1 MTDEYGKYDVRALV
15 ARVVSGDMKAF
26 EVIYQNTYRQVYYT
40 CMSFLKNEQNVY
52 DVMQDTYITALT
64 HLQQLENPERITAW
78 LNTIAVN
85 KCRQFLGKKMPVQLD
100 EAAGVNLLEEN
111 DNFLPESYVLNAEKR
126 KIILNIMQEELS
138 AVQYQTIIM
147 YYFDGMST
155 SEIAACMEC
164 PEGTVSYRLSAARGK
179 IKEGVQRYEN
189 TNGVKLYSSGTTALL
204 TAVFLAETQ
213 GLVIPNFLTSVFS
226 AAFGVTAG
234 AVAGTAL
241 GAAAGP
247 MTGGAALNAVA
258 GTAAGGAALGATAGT
273 TAGGVTTGVT
283 SAGLKTAG
291 KLGIKGLFKTLKAKI
306 VASVVAASVV
316 AGGAAGII
324 IHNRDKDS
332 ESGGKN
338 YREVNYVVC
347 DNEYLTVTIDKVYD
361 IGCGPEDETIASAEG
376 YDISENDCALEYTV
390 VNHKDYMVYY
400 NIMLLTSNNESYEGG
415 LPTNWGVQPNS
426 TSKFYIVDSDGV
438 TFFDLGR
445 KPTVTA
451 KILFCTLED
460 TTGNAGPF
468 RAVDSVMVDVDL
480 SGKGGTEPVNYTRN
494 FHVDG
499 EQVVID
505 NDQVKVTYLGTNVY
519 DEIAD
524 KNYYSA
530 WMNFYVENKTDHDLG
545 VSIKGDNIAYATPLR
560 LMAGTTGYITHSMID
575 AGLDKED
582 NAVGNKEIV
591 EGGEPF
597 AVNVDVCDYTES
609 YGGVTTYD
617 IYVAEHG
624 ETAYRSISIDD
635 YTNIYSGQFDMIK
648 ITQENVK
655 EKTK

>member
-40 CMSFLKNEQNVY
+40 CMSFLKNEHNVY

-100 EAAGVNLLEEN
+100 EATSTNLLEEN

-189 TNGVKLYSSGTTALL
+189 TNGVKLYSSGATAFL

-213 GLVIPNFLTSVFS
+213 GLVIPNFITSVFS
-226 AAFGVTAG
+226 AAFG
-234 AVAGTAL
+234 
-241 GAAAGP
+241 AAAGTVLGTA
-247 MTGGAALNAVA
+247 TGGAAVGTLTGGATA
-258 GTAAGGAALGATAGT
+258 GGAGGAA
-273 TAGGVTTGVT
+273 TGVA
-283 SAGLKTAG
+283 SAGVKTAG
-291 KLGIKGLFKTLKAKI
+291 KLGLKGLFKTLKAKI

-426 TSKFYIVDSDGV
+426 TSKFYIVDSAGV

-445 KPTVTA
+445 KPTVTS

-480 SGKGGTEPVNYTRN
+480 SGKGETESVNYTRN

-499 EQVVID
+499 EQVVTD

-545 VSIKGDNIAYATPLR
+545 VSVKGDNIAYDTPLR
-560 LMAGTTGYITHSMID
+560 LMAGTTGYITSSMID

-597 AVNVDVCDYTES
+597 AVSVDVCDYTES

-635 YTNIYSGQFDMIK
+635 YTNIYSGQFDMVK

-655 EKTK
+655 EKTCSK

>member
-40 CMSFLKNEQNVY
+40 CMSFLKNEHNVY

-100 EAAGVNLLEEN
+100 EATSTNLLEEN

-226 AAFGVTAG
+226 AVF
-234 AVAGTAL
+234 
-241 GAAAGP
+241 GAAAGTVLGTA
-247 MTGGAALNAVA
+247 TGGAAV
-258 GTAAGGAALGATAGT
+258 GTLTGGAAAGGAA
-273 TAGGVTTGVT
+273 TGVA
-283 SAGLKTAG
+283 SAGVKTAG
-291 KLGIKGLFKTLKAKI
+291 KLGLKGLFKTLKAKI

-426 TSKFYIVDSDGV
+426 TSKFYFVDSDGV

-451 KILFCTLED
+451 KMLFCTLED

-468 RAVDSVMVDVDL
+468 RAVDSVIVDVDL
-480 SGKGGTEPVNYTRN
+480 DGKGEADSVNYTRN

-499 EQVVID
+499 EQVVTD

-545 VSIKGDNIAYATPLR
+545 VSVKGDNIAYDTPLR

-575 AGLDKED
+575 AGLDKDD
-582 NAVGNKEIV
+582 NAIKNKEIV

-597 AVNVDVCDYTES
+597 AVSVDVCDYTES

-635 YTNIYSGQFDMIK
+635 YTNIYSGQFDMVK
-648 ITQENVK
+648 ITRENVK
-655 EKTK
+655 EKTDSK

>member
-1 MTDEYGKYDVRALV
+1 MTDEYGKYDVRTQV
-15 ARVVSGDMKAF
+15 AKVVSGDMKAF

-85 KCRQFLGKKMPVQLD
+85 KCRQFLGKKMPMQLD
-100 EAAGVNLLEEN
+100 ETISTNLLEEN

-126 KIILNIMQEELS
+126 KIILNIMQEKLS

-179 IKEGVQRYEN
+179 IKAGVQRYEN
-189 TNGVKLYSSGTTALL
+189 TSGVKLYSSGTTALL

-213 GLVIPNFLTSVFS
+213 GLVIPNFLTSAFS
-226 AAFGVTAG
+226 AAFGA
-234 AVAGTAL
+234 
-241 GAAAGP
+241 
-247 MTGGAALNAVA
+247 
-258 GTAAGGAALGATAGT
+258 AAGGAALGATAGT
-273 TAGGVTTGVT
+273 AAGETVTGVAA
-283 SAGLKTAG
+283 AGVKTAG

-316 AGGAAGII
+316 ASGAAGII

-332 ESGGKN
+332 ERGGKN

-438 TFFDLGR
+438 TFFDLER

-468 RAVDSVMVDVDL
+468 RAVDSVIVDVDL
-480 SGKGGTEPVNYTRN
+480 DGKGEADSVNYTRN

-499 EQVVID
+499 EQVVTD

-524 KNYYSA
+524 KNYYGA

-545 VSIKGDNIAYATPLR
+545 VSVKGDNIAYDTPLR

-575 AGLDKED
+575 ARLDKDD
-582 NAVGNKEIV
+582 NAIKNKEIV

-597 AVNVDVCDYTES
+597 AVSVDVCDYTES

-635 YTNIYSGQFDMIK
+635 YTNIYSGQFDMVK

-655 EKTK
+655 EKTDSK

>member
-40 CMSFLKNEQNVY
+40 CMSFLKNEHNVY

-100 EAAGVNLLEEN
+100 EATSTNLLEEN

-126 KIILNIMQEELS
+126 KIILNIMHEELS

-189 TNGVKLYSSGTTALL
+189 TNGVKLYSSGATALL

-226 AAFGVTAG
+226 AAFG
-234 AVAGTAL
+234 
-241 GAAAGP
+241 AAAGTVLGTA
-247 MTGGAALNAVA
+247 TGGAAV
-258 GTAAGGAALGATAGT
+258 GTLTGGAAAGGAA
-273 TAGGVTTGVT
+273 TGVA
-283 SAGLKTAG
+283 SAGVKTAG
-291 KLGIKGLFKTLKAKI
+291 KLGLKGLFKTLKAKI

-316 AGGAAGII
+316 AGGVTGII

-361 IGCGPEDETIASAEG
+361 IGCGPDDETIASAEG

-445 KPTVTA
+445 KPTVTS

-480 SGKGGTEPVNYTRN
+480 SGKGETESVNYTRN

-499 EQVVID
+499 EQVVTD

-545 VSIKGDNIAYATPLR
+545 VSVKGDNIAYDTPLR
-560 LMAGTTGYITHSMID
+560 LMAGTTGYITSSMID

-597 AVNVDVCDYTES
+597 AVSVDVCDYTES

-635 YTNIYSGQFDMIK
+635 YTNIYSGQFDMVK

-655 EKTK
+655 EKTGSK

>member
-40 CMSFLKNEQNVY
+40 CMSFLKNEHNVY

-100 EAAGVNLLEEN
+100 EATSTNLLEEN

-179 IKEGVQRYEN
+179 IKAGVQRYEN
-189 TNGVKLYSSGTTALL
+189 TSGVKLYSSGTTALL

-226 AAFGVTAG
+226 AVF
-234 AVAGTAL
+234 
-241 GAAAGP
+241 GAAAGTVLGTA
-247 MTGGAALNAVA
+247 TGGAAV
-258 GTAAGGAALGATAGT
+258 GTLTGGAAAGGAA
-273 TAGGVTTGVT
+273 TGVA
-283 SAGLKTAG
+283 SAGVKTAG
-291 KLGIKGLFKTLKAKI
+291 KLGLKGLFKTLKAKI

-426 TSKFYIVDSDGV
+426 TSKFYIVDSAGV

-445 KPTVTA
+445 KPTVTS

-480 SGKGGTEPVNYTRN
+480 SRKGETESVNYTRN

-499 EQVVID
+499 EQVVTD

-545 VSIKGDNIAYATPLR
+545 VSVKGDNIAYDTPLR
-560 LMAGTTGYITHSMID
+560 LMAGTTGYITSSMID

-597 AVNVDVCDYTES
+597 AVSVDVCDYTES

-635 YTNIYSGQFDMIK
+635 YTNIYSGQFDMVK

-655 EKTK
+655 EKTCSK

>member
-100 EAAGVNLLEEN
+100 EATSTNLLEEN

-179 IKEGVQRYEN
+179 IKAGVQRYEN
-189 TNGVKLYSSGTTALL
+189 TSGVKLYSSGTTALL

-226 AAFGVTAG
+226 AVF
-234 AVAGTAL
+234 
-241 GAAAGP
+241 GAAAGTVLGTA
-247 MTGGAALNAVA
+247 TGGAAV
-258 GTAAGGAALGATAGT
+258 GTLTGGAAAGGAGGAA
-273 TAGGVTTGVT
+273 TGVA
-283 SAGLKTAG
+283 SAGVKTAG
-291 KLGIKGLFKTLKAKI
+291 KLGLKGLFKTLKAKI

-316 AGGAAGII
+316 AGGVAGII

-426 TSKFYIVDSDGV
+426 TSKFYIVDSAGV

-445 KPTVTA
+445 KPTVTS

-480 SGKGGTEPVNYTRN
+480 SGKGETESVNYTRN

-499 EQVVID
+499 EQVVTD

-545 VSIKGDNIAYATPLR
+545 VSVKGDNIAYDTPLR
-560 LMAGTTGYITHSMID
+560 LMAGTTGYITSSMID

-597 AVNVDVCDYTES
+597 AVSVDVCDYTES

-635 YTNIYSGQFDMIK
+635 YTNIYSGQFDMVK

-655 EKTK
+655 EKIGSK

>member
-100 EAAGVNLLEEN
+100 EATSTNLLEEN

-179 IKEGVQRYEN
+179 IKAGVQRYEN
-189 TNGVKLYSSGTTALL
+189 TSGVKLYSSGTTALL

-226 AAFGVTAG
+226 AVF
-234 AVAGTAL
+234 
-241 GAAAGP
+241 GAAAGTVLGTA
-247 MTGGAALNAVA
+247 TGGAAV
-258 GTAAGGAALGATAGT
+258 GTLTGGAAAGGAGGAA
-273 TAGGVTTGVT
+273 TGVA
-283 SAGLKTAG
+283 SAGVKTAG
-291 KLGIKGLFKTLKAKI
+291 KLGLKGLFKTLKAKI

-426 TSKFYIVDSDGV
+426 TSKFYIVDSAGV

-445 KPTVTA
+445 KPTVTS

-480 SGKGGTEPVNYTRN
+480 SGKGETESVNYTRN

-499 EQVVID
+499 EQVVTD

-545 VSIKGDNIAYATPLR
+545 VSVKGDNIAYDTPLR
-560 LMAGTTGYITHSMID
+560 LMAGTTGYITSSMID

-597 AVNVDVCDYTES
+597 AVSVDVCDYTES
-609 YGGVTTYD
+609 YGGVTTM
-617 IYVAEHG
+617 IY
-624 ETAYRSISIDD
+624 
-635 YTNIYSGQFDMIK
+635 M
-648 ITQENVK
+648 
-655 EKTK
+655 

>member
-100 EAAGVNLLEEN
+100 EATSTNLLEEN

-179 IKEGVQRYEN
+179 IKAGVQRYEN
-189 TNGVKLYSSGTTALL
+189 TSGVKLYSSGTTALL

-226 AAFGVTAG
+226 AVF
-234 AVAGTAL
+234 
-241 GAAAGP
+241 GAAAGTVLGTA
-247 MTGGAALNAVA
+247 TGGAAV
-258 GTAAGGAALGATAGT
+258 GTLTGGAAAGGAGGAA
-273 TAGGVTTGVT
+273 TGVA
-283 SAGLKTAG
+283 SAGVKTAG
-291 KLGIKGLFKTLKAKI
+291 KLGLKGLFKTLKAKI

-426 TSKFYIVDSDGV
+426 TSKFYIVDSAGV

-445 KPTVTA
+445 KPTVTS

-480 SGKGGTEPVNYTRN
+480 SGKGETESVNYTRN

-499 EQVVID
+499 EQVVTD

-519 DEIAD
+519 DEIAY

-545 VSIKGDNIAYATPLR
+545 VSVKGDNIAYDTPLR
-560 LMAGTTGYITHSMID
+560 LMAGTTGYITSSMID

-597 AVNVDVCDYTES
+597 AVSVDVCDYTES

-635 YTNIYSGQFDMIK
+635 YTNIYSGQFDMVK

-655 EKTK
+655 EKIGSK

>member
-100 EAAGVNLLEEN
+100 EATSTNLLEEN

-179 IKEGVQRYEN
+179 IKAGVQRYEN
-189 TNGVKLYSSGTTALL
+189 TSGVKLYSSGTTALL

-226 AAFGVTAG
+226 AVF
-234 AVAGTAL
+234 
-241 GAAAGP
+241 GAAAGTVLGTATGGATVGTL
-247 MTGGAALNAVA
+247 TGGAAA
-258 GTAAGGAALGATAGT
+258 GGAGGAA
-273 TAGGVTTGVT
+273 TGVA
-283 SAGLKTAG
+283 SAGVKTAG
-291 KLGIKGLFKTLKAKI
+291 KLGLKGLFKTLKAKI
-306 VASVVAASVV
+306 VAGVVAASVV

-361 IGCGPEDETIASAEG
+361 IGCGPEDETIASAER

-445 KPTVTA
+445 KPTVTS

-480 SGKGGTEPVNYTRN
+480 SGKGETESVNYTRN

-499 EQVVID
+499 EQVVTD

-530 WMNFYVENKTDHDLG
+530 WMNFYVENKTDRDLG
-545 VSIKGDNIAYATPLR
+545 VSVKGDNIAYDTPLR
-560 LMAGTTGYITHSMID
+560 LMAGTTGYITSSMID

-597 AVNVDVCDYTES
+597 AVSVDVCDYTES

-635 YTNIYSGQFDMIK
+635 YTNIYSGQFDMVK

-655 EKTK
+655 EKTGSK

>member
-100 EAAGVNLLEEN
+100 EATSTNLLEEN

-179 IKEGVQRYEN
+179 IKAGVQRYEN
-189 TNGVKLYSSGTTALL
+189 TSGVKLYSSGTTALL

-226 AAFGVTAG
+226 AVF
-234 AVAGTAL
+234 
-241 GAAAGP
+241 GAAAGTVLGTA
-247 MTGGAALNAVA
+247 TGGAAV
-258 GTAAGGAALGATAGT
+258 GTLTGGAAAGGAGGAA
-273 TAGGVTTGVT
+273 TGVA
-283 SAGLKTAG
+283 SAGVKTAG
-291 KLGIKGLFKTLKAKI
+291 KLGLKGLFKTLKAKI
-306 VASVVAASVV
+306 VAGVVAASVV

-361 IGCGPEDETIASAEG
+361 IGCGPEDETIASAER

-400 NIMLLTSNNESYEGG
+400 NIMFLTSNNESYEGG

-445 KPTVTA
+445 KPTVTS

-480 SGKGGTEPVNYTRN
+480 SGKGETESVNYTRN

-499 EQVVID
+499 EQVVTD

-545 VSIKGDNIAYATPLR
+545 VSVKGDNIAYDTPLR
-560 LMAGTTGYITHSMID
+560 LMAGTTGYITSSMID

-597 AVNVDVCDYTES
+597 AVSVDVCDYTES

-635 YTNIYSGQFDMIK
+635 YTNIYSGQFDMVK

-655 EKTK
+655 EKTGSK

>member
-1 MTDEYGKYDVRALV
+1 MTDEYGKYDVKALV

-100 EAAGVNLLEEN
+100 EVASANLLEEN

-126 KIILNIMQEELS
+126 KIILNIMQEELL

-179 IKEGVQRYEN
+179 IKAGVQRYEN
-189 TNGVKLYSSGTTALL
+189 TSGVKLYSSGTTALL

-213 GLVIPNFLTSVFS
+213 GLVIPDFLTRVFS

-234 AVAGTAL
+234 AALGTA
-241 GAAAGP
+241 
-247 MTGGAALNAVA
+247 TGGAA
-258 GTAAGGAALGATAGT
+258 
-273 TAGGVTTGVT
+273 TGVA
-283 SAGLKTAG
+283 SAGVKTAG

-324 IHNRDKDS
+324 IHNRDKDP

-376 YDISENDCALEYTV
+376 YEISENDCALEYTV

-438 TFFDLGR
+438 TLFDLGR

-480 SGKGGTEPVNYTRN
+480 DGKGEADSVNYTRN

-499 EQVVID
+499 EQVVTD

-519 DEIAD
+519 DEITD

-545 VSIKGDNIAYATPLR
+545 VSIKGDNIAYSTPLR

-575 AGLDKED
+575 SGLDKED

-597 AVNVDVCDYTES
+597 AVSVNVCDYTES

-635 YTNIYSGQFDMIK
+635 YTNIYSGQFDMVK
-648 ITQENVK
+648 ITRENVK
-655 EKTK
+655 EKTGSK

>member
-40 CMSFLKNEQNVY
+40 CMSFLKNEHNVY

-100 EAAGVNLLEEN
+100 EATSTNLLEEN

-189 TNGVKLYSSGTTALL
+189 TNGVKLYSSGATALL

-226 AAFGVTAG
+226 AAFG
-234 AVAGTAL
+234 
-241 GAAAGP
+241 AAAGTVLGTA
-247 MTGGAALNAVA
+247 TGGAAV
-258 GTAAGGAALGATAGT
+258 GTLTGGAAAGGAA
-273 TAGGVTTGVT
+273 TGVA
-283 SAGLKTAG
+283 SAGVKTAG
-291 KLGIKGLFKTLKAKI
+291 KLGLKGLFKTLKAKI
-306 VASVVAASVV
+306 VASVVAVSVV
-316 AGGAAGII
+316 AGGVTGII

-361 IGCGPEDETIASAEG
+361 IGCGPEDETIASAER

-451 KILFCTLED
+451 KMLFCTLED

-468 RAVDSVMVDVDL
+468 RAVDSVIVDVDL
-480 SGKGGTEPVNYTRN
+480 DGKGEADSVNYTRN

-499 EQVVID
+499 EQVVTD

-545 VSIKGDNIAYATPLR
+545 VSVKGDNIAYDTPLR

-597 AVNVDVCDYTES
+597 AVSVDVCDYTES

-635 YTNIYSGQFDMIK
+635 YTNIYSGQFDMVK

-655 EKTK
+655 EKTGSK

>member
-40 CMSFLKNEQNVY
+40 CMSFLKNEHNVY

-100 EAAGVNLLEEN
+100 EATSTNLLEEN

-189 TNGVKLYSSGTTALL
+189 TNGVKLYSSGATALL

-226 AAFGVTAG
+226 AAFG
-234 AVAGTAL
+234 
-241 GAAAGP
+241 AAAGTVVGTA
-247 MTGGAALNAVA
+247 TGGAAV
-258 GTAAGGAALGATAGT
+258 GTLTGGAAAGGAA
-273 TAGGVTTGVT
+273 TGVA
-283 SAGLKTAG
+283 SAGVKTAG
-291 KLGIKGLFKTLKAKI
+291 KLGLKGLFKTLKAKI
-306 VASVVAASVV
+306 VASVVAVSVV
-316 AGGAAGII
+316 AGGVTGII

-361 IGCGPEDETIASAEG
+361 IGCGPEDETIASAER

-451 KILFCTLED
+451 KMLFCTLED

-468 RAVDSVMVDVDL
+468 RAVDSVIVDVDL
-480 SGKGGTEPVNYTRN
+480 DGKGEADSVNYTRN

-499 EQVVID
+499 EQVVTD

-545 VSIKGDNIAYATPLR
+545 VSVKGDNIAYDTPLR

-575 AGLDKED
+575 AGLDKDD
-582 NAVGNKEIV
+582 NAIKNKEIV

-597 AVNVDVCDYTES
+597 AVSVDVCDYTES

-635 YTNIYSGQFDMIK
+635 YTNIYSGQFDMVK

-655 EKTK
+655 EKIGSK

>member
-1 MTDEYGKYDVRALV
+1 MTDEYGKYNVRTLV
-15 ARVVSGDMKAF
+15 AKVVSGDMKAF

-85 KCRQFLGKKMPVQLD
+85 KCRQFFGKKMPVQLD
-100 EAAGVNLLEEN
+100 EATSTNLLEEN

-179 IKEGVQRYEN
+179 IKAGVQRYEN
-189 TNGVKLYSSGTTALL
+189 TSGVKLYSSGTTALL

-226 AAFGVTAG
+226 AVF
-234 AVAGTAL
+234 
-241 GAAAGP
+241 GAAAGTVLGTA
-247 MTGGAALNAVA
+247 TGGAAV
-258 GTAAGGAALGATAGT
+258 GTLTGGAAAGGAA
-273 TAGGVTTGVT
+273 TGVA
-283 SAGLKTAG
+283 SAGVKTAG
-291 KLGIKGLFKTLKAKI
+291 KLGLKGLFKTLKAKI

-415 LPTNWGVQPNS
+415 VPTNWGVQPNS
-426 TSKFYIVDSDGV
+426 TSKFYIVDSGCV

-468 RAVDSVMVDVDL
+468 RAVDSVIVDVDL
-480 SGKGGTEPVNYTRN
+480 DGKGEADSVNYTRN

-499 EQVVID
+499 EQVVTD

-545 VSIKGDNIAYATPLR
+545 VSVKGDNIAYDTPLR

-575 AGLDKED
+575 AGLDKDD
-582 NAVGNKEIV
+582 NAIKNKEIV
-591 EGGEPF
+591 EGGESF
-597 AVNVDVCDYTES
+597 AVSVDVCDYTES

-635 YTNIYSGQFDMIK
+635 YTNIYSGQFDMVK
-648 ITQENVK
+648 ITRENVK
-655 EKTK
+655 EKTDSK

>member
-1 MTDEYGKYDVRALV
+1 MTDEYEKYDVRALV

-40 CMSFLKNEQNVY
+40 CMSFLKNEHNVY

-100 EAAGVNLLEEN
+100 EATSTNLLEEN

-226 AAFGVTAG
+226 AVF
-234 AVAGTAL
+234 
-241 GAAAGP
+241 GAAAGTVLGTA
-247 MTGGAALNAVA
+247 TGGAAV
-258 GTAAGGAALGATAGT
+258 GTLTGGAAAGGAGGAA
-273 TAGGVTTGVT
+273 TGVA
-283 SAGLKTAG
+283 SAGVKTAG
-291 KLGIKGLFKTLKAKI
+291 KLGLKGLFKTLKAKI
-306 VASVVAASVV
+306 VAGVVAASVV

-361 IGCGPEDETIASAEG
+361 IGCGPEDETIASAER

-451 KILFCTLED
+451 KMLFCTLED

-468 RAVDSVMVDVDL
+468 RAVDSVIVDVDL
-480 SGKGGTEPVNYTRN
+480 DGKGEADSVNYTRN

-499 EQVVID
+499 EQVVTD

-545 VSIKGDNIAYATPLR
+545 VSVKGDNIAYDTPLR
-560 LMAGTTGYITHSMID
+560 LMAGTTGYITSSMID

-597 AVNVDVCDYTES
+597 AVSVDVCDYTES

-635 YTNIYSGQFDMIK
+635 YTNIYSGQFDMVK

-655 EKTK
+655 EKIGSK

>member
-100 EAAGVNLLEEN
+100 EATSTNLLEEN

-179 IKEGVQRYEN
+179 IKAGVQRYEN
-189 TNGVKLYSSGTTALL
+189 TSGVKLYSSGTTALL

-226 AAFGVTAG
+226 AVF
-234 AVAGTAL
+234 
-241 GAAAGP
+241 GAAAGTVLGTA
-247 MTGGAALNAVA
+247 TGGAAV
-258 GTAAGGAALGATAGT
+258 GTLTGGAAA
-273 TAGGVTTGVT
+273 
-283 SAGLKTAG
+283 
-291 KLGIKGLFKTLKAKI
+291 
-306 VASVVAASVV
+306 VV

-426 TSKFYIVDSDGV
+426 TSKFYIVDSAGV

-445 KPTVTA
+445 KPTVTS

-480 SGKGGTEPVNYTRN
+480 SGKGETESVNYTRN

-499 EQVVID
+499 EQVVTD

-545 VSIKGDNIAYATPLR
+545 VSVKGDNIAYDTPLR
-560 LMAGTTGYITHSMID
+560 LMAGTTGYITSSMID

-597 AVNVDVCDYTES
+597 AVSVDVCDYTES

-635 YTNIYSGQFDMIK
+635 YTNIYSGQFDMVK

-655 EKTK
+655 EKTCSK

>member
-40 CMSFLKNEQNVY
+40 CMSFLKNEHNVY

-64 HLQQLENPERITAW
+64 HLQQLKNPERITAW

-100 EAAGVNLLEEN
+100 EATSTNLLEEN

-179 IKEGVQRYEN
+179 IKAGVQRYEN
-189 TNGVKLYSSGTTALL
+189 TSGVKLYSSGTTALL

-213 GLVIPNFLTSVFS
+213 GLVIPDFLTRVFS

-234 AVAGTAL
+234 AALGTA
-241 GAAAGP
+241 
-247 MTGGAALNAVA
+247 TGGAA
-258 GTAAGGAALGATAGT
+258 
-273 TAGGVTTGVT
+273 TGVA
-283 SAGLKTAG
+283 SAGVKTAG

-324 IHNRDKDS
+324 IHNRDKDP

-376 YDISENDCALEYTV
+376 YEISENDCALEYTV

-415 LPTNWGVQPNS
+415 LPTNWGVQANS
-426 TSKFYIVDSDGV
+426 TRKFFIVDSDGV
-438 TFFDLGR
+438 TLFDLGR

-480 SGKGGTEPVNYTRN
+480 DGKGEADSVNYTRN

-499 EQVVID
+499 EQVVTD

-519 DEIAD
+519 DEITD

-545 VSIKGDNIAYATPLR
+545 VSVKGDNIAYDTPLR
-560 LMAGTTGYITHSMID
+560 LMAGTTGYITSSMID

-597 AVNVDVCDYTES
+597 AVSVNVCDYTES

-635 YTNIYSGQFDMIK
+635 YTNIYSGQFDMVK

-655 EKTK
+655 EKTGSK

>member
-100 EAAGVNLLEEN
+100 EATSTNLLEEN

-179 IKEGVQRYEN
+179 IKAGVQRYEN
-189 TNGVKLYSSGTTALL
+189 TSGVKLYSSGTTALL

-226 AAFGVTAG
+226 AVF
-234 AVAGTAL
+234 
-241 GAAAGP
+241 GAAAGTVLGTA
-247 MTGGAALNAVA
+247 TGGAAV
-258 GTAAGGAALGATAGT
+258 GTLTGGAAAGGAA
-273 TAGGVTTGVT
+273 TGVA
-283 SAGLKTAG
+283 SAGVKTAG
-291 KLGIKGLFKTLKAKI
+291 KLGLKGLFKTLKAKI

-361 IGCGPEDETIASAEG
+361 IGCGPEDETIASAER

-426 TSKFYIVDSDGV
+426 TSKFYIVDSGGV

-468 RAVDSVMVDVDL
+468 RAVDSVIVDVDL
-480 SGKGGTEPVNYTRN
+480 DGKGEADSVNYTRN

-499 EQVVID
+499 EQVVTD

-545 VSIKGDNIAYATPLR
+545 VSVKGDNIAYDTPLR

-575 AGLDKED
+575 AGLDKDD
-582 NAVGNKEIV
+582 NAIKNKEIV

-597 AVNVDVCDYTES
+597 AVSVDVCDYTES

-635 YTNIYSGQFDMIK
+635 YTNIYSGQFDMVK

-655 EKTK
+655 EKTGSK

>member
-100 EAAGVNLLEEN
+100 EATSTNLLEEN

-179 IKEGVQRYEN
+179 IKAGVQRYEN
-189 TNGVKLYSSGTTALL
+189 TSGVKLYSSGTTALL

-226 AAFGVTAG
+226 AVF
-234 AVAGTAL
+234 
-241 GAAAGP
+241 GAAAGTVLGTA
-247 MTGGAALNAVA
+247 TGGAAV
-258 GTAAGGAALGATAGT
+258 GTLTGGAAAGGAGGAA
-273 TAGGVTTGVT
+273 TGVA
-283 SAGLKTAG
+283 SAGVKTAG
-291 KLGIKGLFKTLKAKI
+291 KLGLKGLFKTLKAKI
-306 VASVVAASVV
+306 VASVVAASVG
-316 AGGAAGII
+316 ARGAAGII

-426 TSKFYIVDSDGV
+426 TSKFYIVDSAGV

-445 KPTVTA
+445 KPTVTS

-480 SGKGGTEPVNYTRN
+480 SGKGETESVNYTRN

-499 EQVVID
+499 EQVVTD

-545 VSIKGDNIAYATPLR
+545 VSVKGDNIAYDTPLR
-560 LMAGTTGYITHSMID
+560 LMAGTTGYITSSMID

-597 AVNVDVCDYTES
+597 AVSVDVCDYTES

-635 YTNIYSGQFDMIK
+635 YTNIYSGQFDMVK

-655 EKTK
+655 EKIGSK

>member
-100 EAAGVNLLEEN
+100 EATSTNLLEEN

-179 IKEGVQRYEN
+179 IKAGVQRYEN
-189 TNGVKLYSSGTTALL
+189 TSGVKLYSSGTTALL

-226 AAFGVTAG
+226 AAFG
-234 AVAGTAL
+234 
-241 GAAAGP
+241 AAAGTVLGTATGVAAVGTL
-247 MTGGAALNAVA
+247 TGGA
-258 GTAAGGAALGATAGT
+258 AAGGAA
-273 TAGGVTTGVT
+273 TGVA
-283 SAGLKTAG
+283 SAGVKTAG
-291 KLGIKGLFKTLKAKI
+291 KLGLKGLFKTLKAKI

-426 TSKFYIVDSDGV
+426 TSKFYIVDSGGV

-468 RAVDSVMVDVDL
+468 RAVDSVIVDVDL
-480 SGKGGTEPVNYTRN
+480 DGRGEADSVNYTRN

-499 EQVVID
+499 EQVVTD

-545 VSIKGDNIAYATPLR
+545 VSVKGDNIAYDTPLR

-575 AGLDKED
+575 AGLDKDD
-582 NAVGNKEIV
+582 NAIKNKEIV

-597 AVNVDVCDYTES
+597 AVSVDVCDYTES

-617 IYVAEHG
+617 IYAAEHG

-635 YTNIYSGQFDMIK
+635 YTNIYSGQFDMVK
-648 ITQENVK
+648 ITRENVK
-655 EKTK
+655 EKTDSK

>member
-1 MTDEYGKYDVRALV
+1 MTDEYEKYDVRALV

-40 CMSFLKNEQNVY
+40 CMSFLKNEHNVY

-100 EAAGVNLLEEN
+100 EATSTNLLEEN

-226 AAFGVTAG
+226 AAFG
-234 AVAGTAL
+234 
-241 GAAAGP
+241 AAAGRVLGTV
-247 MTGGAALNAVA
+247 TGGAAV
-258 GTAAGGAALGATAGT
+258 GTLTGGAAAGGAA
-273 TAGGVTTGVT
+273 TGVA
-283 SAGLKTAG
+283 SAGVKTAG
-291 KLGIKGLFKTLKAKI
+291 KLGLKGLFKTLKAKI

-316 AGGAAGII
+316 AGGVTGII

-361 IGCGPEDETIASAEG
+361 IGCGPDDETIASAEG

-426 TSKFYIVDSDGV
+426 TSKFYIVDSAGV

-445 KPTVTA
+445 KPTVTS

-480 SGKGGTEPVNYTRN
+480 SGKGETESVDYTRN

-499 EQVVID
+499 EQVVTD

-545 VSIKGDNIAYATPLR
+545 VSVKGDNIAYDTPLR
-560 LMAGTTGYITHSMID
+560 LMAGTTGYITSSMID

-597 AVNVDVCDYTES
+597 AVSVDVCDYTES

-635 YTNIYSGQFDMIK
+635 YTNIYSGQFDMVK

-655 EKTK
+655 EKTCSK

>member
-1 MTDEYGKYDVRALV
+1 MTDEYVKYDVRALV

-40 CMSFLKNEQNVY
+40 CMSFLKNEHNVY

-100 EAAGVNLLEEN
+100 EATSTNLLEEN

-226 AAFGVTAG
+226 AVF
-234 AVAGTAL
+234 
-241 GAAAGP
+241 GAAAGTVLGTA
-247 MTGGAALNAVA
+247 TGGAAV
-258 GTAAGGAALGATAGT
+258 GTLTGGAAAGGAA
-273 TAGGVTTGVT
+273 TGVA
-283 SAGLKTAG
+283 SAGVKTAG
-291 KLGIKGLFKTLKAKI
+291 KLGLKGLFKTLKAKI

-451 KILFCTLED
+451 KMLFCTLED

-468 RAVDSVMVDVDL
+468 RAVDSVIVDVDL
-480 SGKGGTEPVNYTRN
+480 DGKGEADSVNYTRN

-499 EQVVID
+499 EQVVTD

-545 VSIKGDNIAYATPLR
+545 VSVKGDNIAYDTPLR

-575 AGLDKED
+575 AGLDKDD
-582 NAVGNKEIV
+582 NAIKNKEIV

-597 AVNVDVCDYTES
+597 AVSVDVCDYTES

-635 YTNIYSGQFDMIK
+635 YTNIYSGQFDMVK
-648 ITQENVK
+648 ITRENVK
-655 EKTK
+655 EKTDSK

>member
-100 EAAGVNLLEEN
+100 EATSTNLLEEN

-179 IKEGVQRYEN
+179 IKAGVQRYEN
-189 TNGVKLYSSGTTALL
+189 TSGVKLYSSGTTALL

-226 AAFGVTAG
+226 AVF
-234 AVAGTAL
+234 
-241 GAAAGP
+241 GAAAGTVLGTA
-247 MTGGAALNAVA
+247 TGGAAV
-258 GTAAGGAALGATAGT
+258 GTLTGGAAAGGAGGAA
-273 TAGGVTTGVT
+273 TGVA
-283 SAGLKTAG
+283 SAGVKTAG
-291 KLGIKGLFKTLKAKI
+291 KLGLKGLFKTLKAKI

-426 TSKFYIVDSDGV
+426 TSKFYNVDSAGV

-445 KPTVTA
+445 KPTVTS

-480 SGKGGTEPVNYTRN
+480 SGKGETESVNYTRN

-499 EQVVID
+499 EQVVTD

-545 VSIKGDNIAYATPLR
+545 VSVKGDNIAYDTPLR
-560 LMAGTTGYITHSMID
+560 LMAGTTGYITSSMID

-597 AVNVDVCDYTES
+597 AVSVDVCDYTES

-635 YTNIYSGQFDMIK
+635 YTNIYSGQFDMVK

-655 EKTK
+655 EKIGSK

>member
-100 EAAGVNLLEEN
+100 EATSTNLLEEN

-179 IKEGVQRYEN
+179 IKAGVQRYEN
-189 TNGVKLYSSGTTALL
+189 TSGVKLYSSGTTALL

-226 AAFGVTAG
+226 AAFG
-234 AVAGTAL
+234 
-241 GAAAGP
+241 AAAGTVLGTATGGVAVGTL
-247 MTGGAALNAVA
+247 TGGA
-258 GTAAGGAALGATAGT
+258 AAGGAA
-273 TAGGVTTGVT
+273 TGVA
-283 SAGLKTAG
+283 SAGVKTAG
-291 KLGIKGLFKTLKAKI
+291 KLGLKGLFKTLKAKI

-426 TSKFYIVDSDGV
+426 TSKFYIVDSDGI

-468 RAVDSVMVDVDL
+468 RAVDSVIVDVDL
-480 SGKGGTEPVNYTRN
+480 DGKGEADSVNYTRN

-499 EQVVID
+499 EQVVTD

-545 VSIKGDNIAYATPLR
+545 VSVKGDNIAYDTPLR

-575 AGLDKED
+575 AGLDKDD
-582 NAVGNKEIV
+582 NAIKNKEIV

-597 AVNVDVCDYTES
+597 AVSVDVCDYTES

-617 IYVAEHG
+617 IYAAEHG

-635 YTNIYSGQFDMIK
+635 YTNIYSGQFDMVK

-655 EKTK
+655 EKTDSK

>member
-40 CMSFLKNEQNVY
+40 CMSFLKNEHNVY

-100 EAAGVNLLEEN
+100 EATSANLLEEN

-226 AAFGVTAG
+226 AAFG
-234 AVAGTAL
+234 
-241 GAAAGP
+241 AAAGTVLGTV
-247 MTGGAALNAVA
+247 TGGAAV
-258 GTAAGGAALGATAGT
+258 GTLTGGAAAGGAAI
-273 TAGGVTTGVT
+273 GVA
-283 SAGLKTAG
+283 SAGVKTAG
-291 KLGIKGLFKTLKAKI
+291 KLGLKGLFKTLKAKI
-306 VASVVAASVV
+306 VAGVVAASVV

-361 IGCGPEDETIASAEG
+361 IGCGPDDETIASAER

-451 KILFCTLED
+451 KMLFCTLED

-468 RAVDSVMVDVDL
+468 RAVDSVIVDVDL
-480 SGKGGTEPVNYTRN
+480 DGKGEADSVNYTRN

-499 EQVVID
+499 EQVVTD

-545 VSIKGDNIAYATPLR
+545 VSVKGDNIAYDTPLR

-575 AGLDKED
+575 AGLDKDD
-582 NAVGNKEIV
+582 NAIKNKEIV

-597 AVNVDVCDYTES
+597 AVSVDVCDYTES

-635 YTNIYSGQFDMIK
+635 YTNIYSGQFDMVK

-655 EKTK
+655 EKIGSK

>member
-100 EAAGVNLLEEN
+100 EATSTNLLEEN

-179 IKEGVQRYEN
+179 IKAGVQRYEN
-189 TNGVKLYSSGTTALL
+189 TSGVKLYSSGTTALL

-226 AAFGVTAG
+226 AVF
-234 AVAGTAL
+234 
-241 GAAAGP
+241 GAAAGTVLGTA
-247 MTGGAALNAVA
+247 TGGAAV
-258 GTAAGGAALGATAGT
+258 GTLTGGAAAGGAGGAA
-273 TAGGVTTGVT
+273 TGVA
-283 SAGLKTAG
+283 SAGVKTAG
-291 KLGIKGLFKTLKAKI
+291 KLGLKGLFKTLKAKI

-426 TSKFYIVDSDGV
+426 TSKFYIVDSAGV

-445 KPTVTA
+445 KPTITS

-480 SGKGGTEPVNYTRN
+480 SGKGETESVNYTRN

-499 EQVVID
+499 EQVVTD

-545 VSIKGDNIAYATPLR
+545 VSVKGDNIAYDTPLR
-560 LMAGTTGYITHSMID
+560 LMAGTTGYITSSMID

-597 AVNVDVCDYTES
+597 AVSVDVCDYTES

-635 YTNIYSGQFDMIK
+635 YTNIYSGQFDMVK

-655 EKTK
+655 EKTCSK

>member
-40 CMSFLKNEQNVY
+40 CMSFLKNEHNVY

-100 EAAGVNLLEEN
+100 EATSANLLEEN
-111 DNFLPESYVLNAEKR
+111 DNFLPESYVLNAEKS

-189 TNGVKLYSSGTTALL
+189 TNGVKLYSSGATALL

-226 AAFGVTAG
+226 AAFG
-234 AVAGTAL
+234 
-241 GAAAGP
+241 AAAGTVLGTA
-247 MTGGAALNAVA
+247 TGGAAV
-258 GTAAGGAALGATAGT
+258 GTLTGGATAGGAA
-273 TAGGVTTGVT
+273 TGVA
-283 SAGLKTAG
+283 SAGVKTAG
-291 KLGIKGLFKTLKAKI
+291 KLGLKGLFKTLKAKI

-316 AGGAAGII
+316 AGGVTGII

-361 IGCGPEDETIASAEG
+361 IGCGPDDETIASAER

-451 KILFCTLED
+451 KMLFCTLED

-468 RAVDSVMVDVDL
+468 RAVDSVIVDVDL
-480 SGKGGTEPVNYTRN
+480 DGKGEADSVNYTRN

-499 EQVVID
+499 EQVVTD

-545 VSIKGDNIAYATPLR
+545 VSVKGDNIAYDTPLR

-575 AGLDKED
+575 AGLDKDD
-582 NAVGNKEIV
+582 NAIKNKEIV

-597 AVNVDVCDYTES
+597 AVSVDVCDYTES

-635 YTNIYSGQFDMIK
+635 YTNIYSGQFDMVK

-655 EKTK
+655 EKIGSK

>member
-100 EAAGVNLLEEN
+100 EATSTNLLEEN

-179 IKEGVQRYEN
+179 IKAGVQRYEN
-189 TNGVKLYSSGTTALL
+189 TSGVKLYSSGTTALL

-226 AAFGVTAG
+226 AAFG
-234 AVAGTAL
+234 
-241 GAAAGP
+241 AAAGTVLGTATGGVAVGTL
-247 MTGGAALNAVA
+247 TGGA
-258 GTAAGGAALGATAGT
+258 AAGGAA
-273 TAGGVTTGVT
+273 TGVA
-283 SAGLKTAG
+283 SAGVKTAG
-291 KLGIKGLFKTLKAKI
+291 KLGLKGLFKTLKAKI

-426 TSKFYIVDSDGV
+426 TSKFYIVDSDGI
-438 TFFDLGR
+438 TFFNLGR

-468 RAVDSVMVDVDL
+468 RAVDSVIVDVDL
-480 SGKGGTEPVNYTRN
+480 DGKGEADSVNYTRN

-499 EQVVID
+499 EQVVTD

-545 VSIKGDNIAYATPLR
+545 VSVKGDNIAYDTPLR

-575 AGLDKED
+575 AGLDKDD
-582 NAVGNKEIV
+582 NAIKNKEIV

-597 AVNVDVCDYTES
+597 AVSVDVCDYTES

-617 IYVAEHG
+617 IYAAEHG

-635 YTNIYSGQFDMIK
+635 YTNIYSGQFDMVK
-648 ITQENVK
+648 ITRENVK
-655 EKTK
+655 EKTDSK

>member
-1 MTDEYGKYDVRALV
+1 MTDEYEKYDVRALV

-40 CMSFLKNEQNVY
+40 CMSFLKNEHNVY

-100 EAAGVNLLEEN
+100 EATSTNLLEEN

-189 TNGVKLYSSGTTALL
+189 TNGVKLYSSGATALL

-226 AAFGVTAG
+226 AVF
-234 AVAGTAL
+234 
-241 GAAAGP
+241 GAAAGTVLGTA
-247 MTGGAALNAVA
+247 TGGAAV
-258 GTAAGGAALGATAGT
+258 GTLTGGAAAGGAA
-273 TAGGVTTGVT
+273 TGVA
-283 SAGLKTAG
+283 SAGVKTAG
-291 KLGIKGLFKTLKAKI
+291 KLGLKGLFKTLKAKI
-306 VASVVAASVV
+306 VASVVAVSVV
-316 AGGAAGII
+316 AGGVTGII

-451 KILFCTLED
+451 KMLFCTLED

-468 RAVDSVMVDVDL
+468 RAVDSVIVDVDL
-480 SGKGGTEPVNYTRN
+480 DGKGEADSVNYTRN

-499 EQVVID
+499 EQVVTD

-545 VSIKGDNIAYATPLR
+545 VSVKGDNIAYDTPLR

-575 AGLDKED
+575 AGLDKDD
-582 NAVGNKEIV
+582 NAIKNKEIV

-597 AVNVDVCDYTES
+597 AVSVDVCDYTES

-635 YTNIYSGQFDMIK
+635 YTNIYSGQFDMVK
-648 ITQENVK
+648 ITRENVK
-655 EKTK
+655 EKTDSK

>member
-100 EAAGVNLLEEN
+100 EATSTNLLEEN

-179 IKEGVQRYEN
+179 IKAGVQRYEN
-189 TNGVKLYSSGTTALL
+189 TSGVKLYSSGTTALL

-226 AAFGVTAG
+226 AVF
-234 AVAGTAL
+234 
-241 GAAAGP
+241 GAAAGTVLGTA
-247 MTGGAALNAVA
+247 TGGAAV
-258 GTAAGGAALGATAGT
+258 GTLTGGAAAGGAGGAA
-273 TAGGVTTGVT
+273 TGVA
-283 SAGLKTAG
+283 SAGVKTAG
-291 KLGIKGLFKTLKAKI
+291 KLGLKGLFKTLKAKI

-361 IGCGPEDETIASAEG
+361 IGCGPDDETIASAEG

-426 TSKFYIVDSDGV
+426 TSKFYIVDSAGV

-445 KPTVTA
+445 KPTVTS

-480 SGKGGTEPVNYTRN
+480 SGKGETESVDYTRN

-499 EQVVID
+499 EQVVTD

-545 VSIKGDNIAYATPLR
+545 VSVKGDNIAYDTPLR
-560 LMAGTTGYITHSMID
+560 LMAGTTGYITSSMID

-597 AVNVDVCDYTES
+597 AVSVDVCDYTES

-635 YTNIYSGQFDMIK
+635 YTNIYSGQFDMVK

-655 EKTK
+655 EKTCSK

>member
-100 EAAGVNLLEEN
+100 EATSTNLLEEN

-179 IKEGVQRYEN
+179 IKAGVQRYEN
-189 TNGVKLYSSGTTALL
+189 TSGVKLYSSGTTALL

-226 AAFGVTAG
+226 AVF
-234 AVAGTAL
+234 
-241 GAAAGP
+241 GAAAGTVLGTATGRAAVGTL
-247 MTGGAALNAVA
+247 TGGAAA
-258 GTAAGGAALGATAGT
+258 GGAGGAA
-273 TAGGVTTGVT
+273 TGVA
-283 SAGLKTAG
+283 SAGVKTAG
-291 KLGIKGLFKTLKAKI
+291 KLGLKGLFKTLKAKI

-426 TSKFYIVDSDGV
+426 TSKFYIVDSAGV

-445 KPTVTA
+445 KPTVTS

-468 RAVDSVMVDVDL
+468 RADDSVMVDVDL
-480 SGKGGTEPVNYTRN
+480 SGKGETESVNYTRN

-499 EQVVID
+499 EQVVTD

-545 VSIKGDNIAYATPLR
+545 VSVKGDNIAYDTPLR
-560 LMAGTTGYITHSMID
+560 LMAGTTGYITSSMID

-597 AVNVDVCDYTES
+597 AVSVDVCDYTES

-635 YTNIYSGQFDMIK
+635 YTNIYSGQFDMVK

-655 EKTK
+655 EKIGSK

>member
-1 MTDEYGKYDVRALV
+1 MTDEYEKYDVRALV

-40 CMSFLKNEQNVY
+40 CMSFLKNEHNVY

-100 EAAGVNLLEEN
+100 EATSTNLLEEN

-226 AAFGVTAG
+226 AAFG
-234 AVAGTAL
+234 
-241 GAAAGP
+241 AAAGTVLGTV
-247 MTGGAALNAVA
+247 TGGAAV
-258 GTAAGGAALGATAGT
+258 GTLTGGAAAGGAA
-273 TAGGVTTGVT
+273 TGVA
-283 SAGLKTAG
+283 SAGVKTAG
-291 KLGIKGLFKTLKAKI
+291 KLGLKGLFKTLKAKI
-306 VASVVAASVV
+306 VASVVAVSVV
-316 AGGAAGII
+316 AGGVTGII

-361 IGCGPEDETIASAEG
+361 IGCGPEDETIASAER

-451 KILFCTLED
+451 KMLFCTLED

-468 RAVDSVMVDVDL
+468 RAVDSVIVDVDL
-480 SGKGGTEPVNYTRN
+480 DGKGEADSVNYTRN

-499 EQVVID
+499 EQVVTD

-545 VSIKGDNIAYATPLR
+545 VSVKGDNIAYDTPLR

-575 AGLDKED
+575 AGLDKDD
-582 NAVGNKEIV
+582 NAIKNKEIV

-597 AVNVDVCDYTES
+597 AVSVDVCDYTES

-635 YTNIYSGQFDMIK
+635 YTNIYSGQFDMVK

-655 EKTK
+655 EKTGSK

>member
-40 CMSFLKNEQNVY
+40 CMSFLKNEHNVY

-100 EAAGVNLLEEN
+100 EATSTNLLEEN

-179 IKEGVQRYEN
+179 IKAGVQRYEN
-189 TNGVKLYSSGTTALL
+189 TSGVKLYSSGTTALL

-226 AAFGVTAG
+226 AVF
-234 AVAGTAL
+234 
-241 GAAAGP
+241 GAAAGTVLGTA
-247 MTGGAALNAVA
+247 TGGAAV
-258 GTAAGGAALGATAGT
+258 GTLTGGAAAGGAGGAA
-273 TAGGVTTGVT
+273 TGVA
-283 SAGLKTAG
+283 SAGVKTAG
-291 KLGIKGLFKTLKAKI
+291 KLGLKGLFKTLKAKI

-426 TSKFYIVDSDGV
+426 TSKFYIVDSAGV

-445 KPTVTA
+445 KPTVTS

-480 SGKGGTEPVNYTRN
+480 SGKGETESVNYTRN

-499 EQVVID
+499 EQVVTD

-545 VSIKGDNIAYATPLR
+545 VSVKGDNIAYDTPLR
-560 LMAGTTGYITHSMID
+560 LMAGTTGYITSSMID

-597 AVNVDVCDYTES
+597 AVSVDVCDYTES

-635 YTNIYSGQFDMIK
+635 YTNIYSGQFDMVK

-655 EKTK
+655 EKIGSK

>member
-40 CMSFLKNEQNVY
+40 CMSFLKNEHNVY

-100 EAAGVNLLEEN
+100 EATSTNLLEEN

-189 TNGVKLYSSGTTALL
+189 TNGVKLYSSGATALL

-213 GLVIPNFLTSVFS
+213 GLVIPNFITSVFS
-226 AAFGVTAG
+226 AAFG
-234 AVAGTAL
+234 
-241 GAAAGP
+241 AAAGTVLGTA
-247 MTGGAALNAVA
+247 TGGAAV
-258 GTAAGGAALGATAGT
+258 GTLTGGAAAGGAA
-273 TAGGVTTGVT
+273 TGVA
-283 SAGLKTAG
+283 SAGVKTAG
-291 KLGIKGLFKTLKAKI
+291 KLGLKGLFKTLKAKI

-316 AGGAAGII
+316 AGGVTGII

-361 IGCGPEDETIASAEG
+361 IGCGPDDETIASAEG

-426 TSKFYIVDSDGV
+426 TSKFYIVDSAGV

-445 KPTVTA
+445 KPTVTS

-480 SGKGGTEPVNYTRN
+480 SGKGETESVDYTRN

-499 EQVVID
+499 EQVVTD

-545 VSIKGDNIAYATPLR
+545 VSVKGDNIAYDTPLR
-560 LMAGTTGYITHSMID
+560 LMAGTTGYITSSMID

-597 AVNVDVCDYTES
+597 AVSVDVCDYTES

-635 YTNIYSGQFDMIK
+635 YTNIYSGQFDMVK

-655 EKTK
+655 EKTCSK

>member
-1 MTDEYGKYDVRALV
+1 MGT
-15 ARVVSGDMKAF
+15 
-26 EVIYQNTYRQVYYT
+26 
-40 CMSFLKNEQNVY
+40 
-52 DVMQDTYITALT
+52 LT
-64 HLQQLENPERITAW
+64 
-78 LNTIAVN
+78 
-85 KCRQFLGKKMPVQLD
+85 G
-100 EAAGVNLLEEN
+100 
-111 DNFLPESYVLNAEKR
+111 
-126 KIILNIMQEELS
+126 
-138 AVQYQTIIM
+138 
-147 YYFDGMST
+147 
-155 SEIAACMEC
+155 
-164 PEGTVSYRLSAARGK
+164 
-179 IKEGVQRYEN
+179 
-189 TNGVKLYSSGTTALL
+189 
-204 TAVFLAETQ
+204 
-213 GLVIPNFLTSVFS
+213 
-226 AAFGVTAG
+226 
-234 AVAGTAL
+234 
-241 GAAAGP
+241 GAAAG
-247 MTGGAALNAVA
+247 G
-258 GTAAGGAALGATAGT
+258 AGGAA
-273 TAGGVTTGVT
+273 TGVA
-283 SAGLKTAG
+283 SAGVKTAG
-291 KLGIKGLFKTLKAKI
+291 KLGLKGLFKTLKAKI
-306 VASVVAASVV
+306 VAGVVAASVV

-361 IGCGPEDETIASAEG
+361 IGCGPEDETIASAER

-451 KILFCTLED
+451 KMLFCTLED

-468 RAVDSVMVDVDL
+468 RAVDSVIVDVDL
-480 SGKGGTEPVNYTRN
+480 DGKGEADSVNYTRN

-499 EQVVID
+499 EQVVTD

-545 VSIKGDNIAYATPLR
+545 VSVKGDNIAYDTPLR

-575 AGLDKED
+575 AGLDKDD
-582 NAVGNKEIV
+582 NAIKNKEIV

-597 AVNVDVCDYTES
+597 AVSVDVCDYTES

-635 YTNIYSGQFDMIK
+635 YTNIYSGQFDMVK

-655 EKTK
+655 EKIGSK

>member
-1 MTDEYGKYDVRALV
+1 MTDEYEKYDVRALV

-40 CMSFLKNEQNVY
+40 CMSFLKNEHNVY

-64 HLQQLENPERITAW
+64 HLQQLENHERITAW

-100 EAAGVNLLEEN
+100 EATSTNLLEEN

-226 AAFGVTAG
+226 AAFG
-234 AVAGTAL
+234 
-241 GAAAGP
+241 AAAGTVLGTV
-247 MTGGAALNAVA
+247 TGGAAV
-258 GTAAGGAALGATAGT
+258 GTLTGGAAAGGAA
-273 TAGGVTTGVT
+273 TGVA
-283 SAGLKTAG
+283 SAGVKTAG
-291 KLGIKGLFKTLKAKI
+291 KLGLKGLFKTLKAKI

-316 AGGAAGII
+316 AGGVTGII

-361 IGCGPEDETIASAEG
+361 IGCGPDDETIASAEG

-426 TSKFYIVDSDGV
+426 TSKFYIVDSAGV

-445 KPTVTA
+445 KPTVTS

-480 SGKGGTEPVNYTRN
+480 SGKGETESVDYTRN

-499 EQVVID
+499 EQVVTD

-545 VSIKGDNIAYATPLR
+545 VSVKGDNIAYDTPLR
-560 LMAGTTGYITHSMID
+560 LMAGTTGYITSSMID

-597 AVNVDVCDYTES
+597 AVSVDVCDYTES

-635 YTNIYSGQFDMIK
+635 YTNIYSGQFDMVK

-655 EKTK
+655 EKTCSK

>member
-40 CMSFLKNEQNVY
+40 CMSFLKNEHNVY

-100 EAAGVNLLEEN
+100 EATSANLLEEN

-189 TNGVKLYSSGTTALL
+189 TNGVKLYSSGATALL

-226 AAFGVTAG
+226 AAFG
-234 AVAGTAL
+234 
-241 GAAAGP
+241 AAAGTVLGTA
-247 MTGGAALNAVA
+247 TGGAAV
-258 GTAAGGAALGATAGT
+258 GTLTGGATAGGAA
-273 TAGGVTTGVT
+273 TGVA
-283 SAGLKTAG
+283 SAGVKTAG
-291 KLGIKGLFKTLKAKI
+291 KLGLKGLFKTLKAKI
-306 VASVVAASVV
+306 AASVVAASVV
-316 AGGAAGII
+316 AGGVTGII

-361 IGCGPEDETIASAEG
+361 IGCGPEDETIASAER

-451 KILFCTLED
+451 KMLFCTLED

-468 RAVDSVMVDVDL
+468 RAVDSVIVDVDL
-480 SGKGGTEPVNYTRN
+480 DGKGEADSVNYTRN

-499 EQVVID
+499 EQVVTD

-545 VSIKGDNIAYATPLR
+545 VSVKGDNIAYDTPLR

-575 AGLDKED
+575 AGLDKDD
-582 NAVGNKEIV
+582 NAIKNKEIV

-597 AVNVDVCDYTES
+597 AVSVDVCDYTES

-635 YTNIYSGQFDMIK
+635 YTNIYSGQFDMVK

-655 EKTK
+655 EKIGSK

>member
-40 CMSFLKNEQNVY
+40 CMSFLKNEHNVY

-100 EAAGVNLLEEN
+100 EAATTNLLEEN

-189 TNGVKLYSSGTTALL
+189 TNDVKLYSSGTTALL

-226 AAFGVTAG
+226 AAFG
-234 AVAGTAL
+234 
-241 GAAAGP
+241 AAAGTVLGTA
-247 MTGGAALNAVA
+247 TGGAAV
-258 GTAAGGAALGATAGT
+258 GTLTGGAAAGGAA
-273 TAGGVTTGVT
+273 TGVA
-283 SAGLKTAG
+283 SAGVKTAG
-291 KLGIKGLFKTLKAKI
+291 KLGLKGLFKTLKAKI

-316 AGGAAGII
+316 AGGVTGII

-361 IGCGPEDETIASAEG
+361 IGCGPDDETITSAEG

-445 KPTVTA
+445 TPTVTS

-480 SGKGGTEPVNYTRN
+480 SGKGETESVNYTRN

-499 EQVVID
+499 EQVVTD

-545 VSIKGDNIAYATPLR
+545 VSVKGDNIAYDTPLR
-560 LMAGTTGYITHSMID
+560 LMAGTTGYITSSMID

-597 AVNVDVCDYTES
+597 AVSVNVCDYTES

-635 YTNIYSGQFDMIK
+635 YTNIYSGQFDMVK

-655 EKTK
+655 EKTGSK

>member
-100 EAAGVNLLEEN
+100 EATSTNLLEEN

-179 IKEGVQRYEN
+179 IKAGVQRYEN
-189 TNGVKLYSSGTTALL
+189 TSGVKLYSSGTTALL

-226 AAFGVTAG
+226 AVF
-234 AVAGTAL
+234 
-241 GAAAGP
+241 GAAAGTVLGTA
-247 MTGGAALNAVA
+247 TGGAAV
-258 GTAAGGAALGATAGT
+258 GTLTGGAAAGGAGGAA
-273 TAGGVTTGVT
+273 TGVA
-283 SAGLKTAG
+283 SAGVKTAG
-291 KLGIKGLFKTLKAKI
+291 KLGLKGFFKTLKAKI

-426 TSKFYIVDSDGV
+426 TSKFYIVDSAGV

-445 KPTVTA
+445 KPTVTS

-480 SGKGGTEPVNYTRN
+480 SGKGETESVNYTRN

-499 EQVVID
+499 EQVVTD

-545 VSIKGDNIAYATPLR
+545 VSVKGDNIAYDTPLR
-560 LMAGTTGYITHSMID
+560 LMAGTTGYITSSMID

-597 AVNVDVCDYTES
+597 AVSVDVCDYTES

-635 YTNIYSGQFDMIK
+635 YTNIYSGQFDMVK

-655 EKTK
+655 EKTCSK

>member
-40 CMSFLKNEQNVY
+40 CMSFLKNEHNVY

-100 EAAGVNLLEEN
+100 EAATTNLLEEN

-179 IKEGVQRYEN
+179 IKAGVQRYEN
-189 TNGVKLYSSGTTALL
+189 TSGVKLYSSGTTALL

-226 AAFGVTAG
+226 AAFG
-234 AVAGTAL
+234 
-241 GAAAGP
+241 AAAGGVSLSA
-247 MTGGAALNAVA
+247 TA
-258 GTAAGGAALGATAGT
+258 GTAAGEAA
-273 TAGGVTTGVT
+273 TGVA
-283 SAGLKTAG
+283 SAGVKTAG

-324 IHNRDKDS
+324 IHNRDKDP

-361 IGCGPEDETIASAEG
+361 IGCGPEDENIASAEG

-415 LPTNWGVQPNS
+415 LPTNWGVQANS
-426 TSKFYIVDSDGV
+426 TRKFFIVDSDGV

-480 SGKGGTEPVNYTRN
+480 SGKGEADSINYTRN

-499 EQVVID
+499 EQVVTD

-519 DEIAD
+519 DEITD

-545 VSIKGDNIAYATPLR
+545 VSIKGDNIAYSTPLR

-575 AGLDKED
+575 SGLDKED

-597 AVNVDVCDYTES
+597 AVSVNVCDYTES

-635 YTNIYSGQFDMIK
+635 YTNIYSGQFDMVK
-648 ITQENVK
+648 ITRENVK
-655 EKTK
+655 EKTGSK